1 MEAEFIALSSAMR
14 DLIPARHILEAIGK
28 ALSLPVPTGAQLK
41 STVFEDNNGCLQL
54 ATIPKM
60 TPRSK
65 HIGVKYFWFRS
76 KVGGDSGIEII
87 KCDTKDMLADIFTK
101 GLPADQFSVLRAR
114 LMGWTQAREGVSQD
128 KPVSHSFL
136 TYLYTYAAKYL
147 ARRNGPLDNGCDV
160 DADDDFESRDSR
172 NYEYYPTRRRA
183 PAD

>member
-14 DLIPARHILEAIGK
+14 DLIPARLILQAIGK
-28 ALSLPVPTGAQLK
+28 ALSIDVPTGVQLK
-41 STVFEDNNGCLQL
+41 STVFENNNGCLLL
-54 ATIPKM
+54 ATVPKM

-76 KVGGDSGIEII
+76 KVGGDTGINIV

-128 KPVSHSFL
+128 KPESEGFFA
-136 TYLYTYAAKYL
+136 YIYAYAAKRI
-147 ARRNGPLDNGCDV
+147 RRAGTLDNDHV
-160 DADDDFESRDSR
+160 RDDERLPTLSTSDNFSSRDVHQFE
-172 NYEYYPTRRRA
+172 NLTV
-183 PAD
+183 